1 MKRTQVFLELGKSV
15 VVVTLGFLYFETIIY
30 LTGFVAAHAAYPTWE
45 HDVLMRR
52 AFGEF
57 TVLALSH
64 DFLRYIAPALIAAY
78 LTSLFRPARWLI
90 YSLLLIGPGLVYLI
104 IISWLYP
111 MPAGMSLLDEPKWEI
126 IYRILN
132 SVILYGLPSAAL
144 WAFSKTGRSRF
155 HKPQLHVKQKIAD
168 PKNYF
173 SR

>member
-15 VVVTLGFLYFETIIY
+15 VVVTLGFLYFETIVY
-30 LTGFVAAHAAYPTWE
+30 LTGFVAAHATYPTWE

-64 DFLRYIAPALIAAY
+64 DFLRYVAPALIAAY

-90 YSLLLIGPGLVYLI
+90 YSLLLIGPSAVYLI

-111 MPAGMSLLDEPKWEI
+111 MPAGMGLLGEPKWEI
-126 IYRILN
+126 IYWILS
-132 SVILYGLPSAAL
+132 SVILYGLPPAAL
-144 WAFSKTGRSRF
+144 GLFYKVGSRR
-155 HKPQLHVKQKIAD
+155 KPQHRTEREFA
-168 PKNYF
+168 
-173 SR
+173 